1 MTSKPIIVLAGL
13 RVKDGSA
20 DDFIKLATP
29 IVAATRK
36 EPGCVKYEFLQDVL
50 DKQIFYFYEEYANE
64 NAYQTH
70 RTMPYMTEFRPK
82 REQLLDRYLGV
93 RVLSERFIS

>member
-50 DKQIFYFYEEYANE
+50 DKQIFYFYEEYAD
-64 NAYQTH
+64 
-70 RTMPYMTEFRPK
+70 RPK

>member
-50 DKQIFYFYEEYANE
+50 DKQIFYFYEEYADE

-70 RTMPYMTEFRPK
+70 RTMPYMTEFRPE

>member
-29 IVAATRK
+29 VVTATRK
-36 EPGCVKYEFLQDVL
+36 EPGCVKYAAGSRAAKLPFFAHCAGYADA
-50 DKQIFYFYEEYANE
+50 FYFIL
-64 NAYQTH
+64 
-70 RTMPYMTEFRPK
+70 RLVVPPVSSVCVV
-82 REQLLDRYLGV
+82 LGN
-93 RVLSERFIS
+93 

>member
-50 DKQIFYFYEEYANE
+50 DKQIFYFTKN
-64 NAYQTH
+64 TPTKTRIKPTGLC
-70 RTMPYMTEFRPK
+70 RT
-82 REQLLDRYLGV
+82 
-93 RVLSERFIS
+93 

>member
-29 IVAATRK
+29 IVTATRK

-50 DKQIFYFYEEYANE
+50 D
-64 NAYQTH
+64 
-70 RTMPYMTEFRPK
+70 
-82 REQLLDRYLGV
+82 
-93 RVLSERFIS
+93 